1 MNLEIY
7 KAALTTVAIAIMVGW
22 TIWRF
27 EHSKRPAVDKTPV
40 ETARLDEGGYVA
52 LSVNGLVVGKIY
64 EDGRSE
70 FPSFHSSVALLVRNL
85 MQIKGDTPTF
95 QLVVKG
101 TPVVLLS
108 PRGILYGSQFQ
119 VSPETRRFFDAVF
132 TALMAARDA
141 AGVPPSPDLPHS
153 TLN

>member
-27 EHSKRPAVDKTPV
+27 EHPKRPDVDRASA
-40 ETARLDEGGYVA
+40 ETARLDEGGYVV

-95 QLVVKG
+95 QLVFKG

-119 VSPETRRFFDAVF
+119 ASPETRRFFDAVF

-141 AGVPPSPDLPHS
+141 AGVPLSPDLPHS